1 MTLPQGFIDIPLAHR
16 ALHNVTDGRPENSLA
31 AIRAAIALGYGIE
44 IDVQISKDGQAMVF
58 HDYDLQ
64 RLCGATGAVCQKTSE
79 ELAGLP
85 LIGGTEG
92 IPTLQQVLDLVDGQV
107 PLLIEIKD
115 QDLRL
120 GPNVG
125 ALEAACAEAL
135 EGYVGPVAVMS
146 FNPHSVVEIARL
158 LPEVPRGLT
167 TCNFVKE
174 DWPLVP
180 AERREHLATIPD
192 FESTGSCFVSHQ
204 HDELDSPRIAQFK
217 SQGTP
222 ILCWTIRSAETEG
235 TARRI
240 ADNITFETYLPS

>member
-1 MTLPQGFIDIPLAHR
+1 MTLPQGFIDVPIAHR
-16 ALHNVTDGRPENSLA
+16 ALHDVKDGRPENSLA

-64 RLCGATGAVCQKTSE
+64 RLCGVTGPVCQKTSE
-79 ELAGLP
+79 ELADLP
-85 LIGGTEG
+85 LIGGNEG
-92 IPTLQQVLDLVDGQV
+92 VPTLRQVLDLVDGQV

-135 EGYVGPVAVMS
+135 RGYPGPVAVMS
-146 FNPHSVVEIARL
+146 FNPHSVTELARL
-158 LPEVPRGLT
+158 LPDVPRGLT

-180 AERREHLATIPD
+180 SERRERLAALPD
-192 FESTGSCFVSHQ
+192 FDDTGLCFVSHQ
-204 HDELDSPRIAQFK
+204 HDELDSPRIAQLK
-217 SQGTP
+217 SQGVP
-222 ILCWTIRSAETEG
+222 VLCWTIRSAETER
-235 TARRI
+235 TARHL
-240 ADNITFETYLPS
+240 ADNITFEGYLPS